1 MTNDELK
8 NQKITNSAEM
18 QTPNTVNT
26 EVQESV
32 QANNP
37 WWKIGTTQPTETT
50 TVQTTTPTTQQTTQS
65 VQTANQG
72 TTQPTQEYVNTYNV
86 TQQEASAKAQA
97 VEPVQN
103 QSNTAVK
110 VPTDL
115 YDQTVQNYLQ
125 DYYNGQNINDY
136 QAQINALNAIDNY
149 RISQGY
155 NKIYTTNVYELTNQR
170 VAKIKNQIRDYE
182 TDMATA
188 ITDGDEELAQEIGR
202 QMEEYKKM
210 VNYTDTIDNSATF
223 LQNLE
228 YQSTYDTVIKD
239 IVNEL
244 LTAQFTYDPS
254 DDEALLKAQTYATNT
269 VYESMNSKGILDS
282 TMTSAIVTKTVN
294 ELLPVYEKMAKEEF
308 YENIERLQTMAN
320 FVINLDNNQYERWAN
335 QVQLKLDY
343 YDARKSEISYQWER
357 VENLGYVDNEASIV
371 LGVAPGTMSPST
383 RKAIQEAELEATE
396 QYNKL
401 LTDIQLAEAT
411 EAISNGHKVIQD
423 DGSINV
429 QSSMLSNK
437 SSSSTFSTTK
447 TNGLNIANGSNSSD
461 STGTE
466 NNGFIKYEGATANKK
481 NSIVNAYAIGARSAS
496 QTLGDAIYNSIDE
509 KTGELNNADL
519 EAILYA
525 TFKGNETDA
534 TYQTALDNMSKALAD
549 EIESAYGE
557 ITEDN
562 VDNALTTAVN
572 LYDSLFMFTGSD
584 TVFDKLTDDIQARVS
599 KNTKTKADN
608 QSFET
613 LEKGYETYY
622 DDLISNAN
630 QFKSK
635 KELKEIFNDLER
647 KSTSL
652 EKDKEK
658 LIKVYGTT
666 KVNALITMVE
676 QKEDELAKILKNK
689 GVDW

>member
-26 EVQESV
+26 EVQETV

-65 VQTANQG
+65 VQANQG

-149 RISQGY
+149 RVSQGY
-155 NKIYTTNVYELTNQR
+155 SKIYTTNVYELTNQR

-188 ITDGDEELAQEIGR
+188 IADGDEELAQEIGR

-223 LQNLE
+223 LQDLE
-228 YQSTYDTVIKD
+228 YQSTYDTVIND

-254 DDEALLKAQTYATNT
+254 DDEALLKAQRYATNT

-343 YDARKSEISYQWER
+343 YEAKKSEISYQWER

-383 RKAIQEAELEATE
+383 RKAIQEAELEATK

-401 LTDIQLAEAT
+401 LMDIQLAQARADLEVQVYAS
-411 EAISNGHKVIQD
+411 EKAIDNRYSGVN
-423 DGSINV
+423 N
-429 QSSMLSNK
+429 SSKKTSD
-437 SSSSTFSTTK
+437 STTK
-447 TNGLNIANGSNSSD
+447 YDSNISD
-461 STGTE
+461 S
-466 NNGFIKYEGATANKK
+466 NKK
-481 NSIVNAYAIGARSAS
+481 KII
-496 QTLGDAIYNSIDE
+496 
-509 KTGELNNADL
+509 KTKYSNGE
-519 EAILYA
+519 I
-525 TFKGNETDA
+525 
-534 TYQTALDNMSKALAD
+534 D
-549 EIESAYGE
+549 EIEAIKEIYNNFESKEVGGMLSDILDMTEKEAEELLDNDYANGLLTSAFDTYGE
-557 ITEDN
+557 ITNEN
-562 VDNALTTAVN
+562 VS
-572 LYDSLFMFTGSD
+572 Y
-584 TVFDKLTDDIQARVS
+584 FDKYALDLFNDGLIDEA
-599 KNTKTKADN
+599 
-608 QSFET
+608 T
-613 LEKGYETYY
+613 LEDILNVIDQGLGYNTLKTDYTMMM
-622 DDLISNAN
+622 DSRIRRVNKL
-630 QFKSK
+630 SK
-635 KELKEIFNDLER
+635 KELEKEDFSRTTVDADLEE
-647 KSTSL
+647 KIGKTYYSKL
-652 EKDKEK
+652 EELVKEK
-658 LIKVYGTT
+658 
-666 KVNALITMVE
+666 E
-676 QKEDELAKILKNK
+676 EELAEALKEK
-689 GVDW
+689 GIDW